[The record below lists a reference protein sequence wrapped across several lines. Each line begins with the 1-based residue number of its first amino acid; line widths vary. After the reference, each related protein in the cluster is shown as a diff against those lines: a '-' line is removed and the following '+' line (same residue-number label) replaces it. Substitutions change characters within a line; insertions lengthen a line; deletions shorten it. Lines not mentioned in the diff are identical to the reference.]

1 MWTVAMN
8 STEASG
14 ARSPAIGTLQV
25 WDLPVRVFHWSLVV
39 LVTLSWASAENGY
52 MRVHVWSGLTLLTL
66 LLFRVAWGFFG
77 STTARFSDFVR
88 GPRQAVAYLHAIAH
102 GDDPEHLGHN
112 PAGGW
117 MVLML
122 LAVLLAQAITG
133 LFANDGVRFNAPLS
147 GLVSSVA
154 SDRLTQLHGTIFNY
168 ILLLVWMH
176 VVAVMYYRFVRGE
189 NLVAAMITGMRPI
202 DGSAT
207 RQGLRFLRLRW
218 ALLWLAIAAAAV
230 WWIARVPS

>member
-1 MWTVAMN
+1 MN

-14 ARSPAIGTLQV
+14 ARSPAIRTLRV

-39 LVTLSWASAENGY
+39 LGTLSWASAENGY

-147 GLVSSVA
+147 GLGSSVA

-189 NLVAAMITGMRPI
+189 NLWIDSVPLNHPVDCGALKTHSRFFRSSQSAHVAHSR
-202 DGSAT
+202 
-207 RQGLRFLRLRW
+207 
-218 ALLWLAIAAAAV
+218 
-230 WWIARVPS
+230 